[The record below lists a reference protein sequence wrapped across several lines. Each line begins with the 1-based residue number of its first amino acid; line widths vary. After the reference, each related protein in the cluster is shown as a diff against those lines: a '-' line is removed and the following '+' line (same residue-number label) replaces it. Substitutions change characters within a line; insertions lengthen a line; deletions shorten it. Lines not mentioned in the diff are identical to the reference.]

1 MKVQFGC
8 APINWTNDDLPSL
21 GGELTYQQCLSEMA
35 LAGYKGSE
43 GGARNFNQVMATA
56 ADIVIVE
63 AEQMVSV
70 GEIRPENVQTF
81 GILVDYIV
89 DGRDDHG

>member
-35 LAGYKGSE
+35 LAGIQGQRGWLQVSKG
-43 GGARNFNQVMATA
+43 F
-56 ADIVIVE
+56 
-63 AEQMVSV
+63 
-70 GEIRPENVQTF
+70 
-81 GILVDYIV
+81 
-89 DGRDDHG
+89 

>member
-43 GGARNFNQVMATA
+43 DPEEGFGPAR
-56 ADIVIVE
+56 
-63 AEQMVSV
+63 S
-70 GEIRPENVQTF
+70 GH
-81 GILVDYIV
+81 L
-89 DGRDDHG
+89 